1 MSEPNELDQ
10 LLRDWPFDP
19 TTLSVRLAEGIDGR
33 EVIQMRVDRGILQ
46 LEVEGRPDGHR
57 PQGFETYY
65 DFLLAEAVRVGDGFE
80 LNSDQCQEVDR
91 EFVQYYHR
99 RICWLR
105 LKKYEQAV
113 ADAEHTLAL
122 MDFCRV
128 SSPDD
133 QWTMSHEQYRPFVMF
148 HRIQAAA
155 LAALETETPDAAIRE
170 INQGL
175 DGLRRVFQ
183 EFEAEEQFE
192 EDELVV
198 RLQEMREALRHEYA
212 LGKTLDEQLAEAV
225 AKEQY
230 ELAARLRDELARRK

>member
-1 MSEPNELDQ
+1 MSEPNDLDQ

-19 TTLSVRLAEGIDGR
+19 ATLNVRLAQGVDGR
-33 EVIQMRVDRGILQ
+33 DVLQMRVDMGILQ

-65 DFLLAEAVRVGDGFE
+65 DYLLSEAVRVGDDFE
-80 LNSDQCQEVDR
+80 LSAEQCQEVDR
-91 EFVQYYHR
+91 EFVQFYHR

-105 LKKYEQAV
+105 LKMYEQA
-113 ADAEHTLAL
+113 ADDAEHTLSL
-122 MDFCRV
+122 MDFCRI

-148 HRIQAAA
+148 HRIQATA
-155 LAALETETPDAAIRE
+155 LAALERENPETAIIE

-175 DGLRRVFQ
+175 EALKKVFE
-183 EFEAEEQFE
+183 EFEAEDQFE
-192 EDELVV
+192 EDELVL